1 MSCAFASCHHQRT
14 AQIIIATATRRIAKA
29 AALVRSRLAG
39 VSTSIP
45 FIMDNLKKNLLY
57 FPTRIFSV
65 LTYHNFLSDVP
76 PGLFQQPG
84 FYCLFTGISTTSGYF
99 IPGYTVAATDAMRRI
114 AVQRGDISL
123 IRFFYLQTLN
133 IPVPEIL
140 HLSSKVS
147 VARIISQTVH
157 IPQNINLLDLTPVCR

>member
-1 MSCAFASCHHQRT
+1 
-14 AQIIIATATRRIAKA
+14 
-29 AALVRSRLAG
+29 
-39 VSTSIP
+39 
-45 FIMDNLKKNLLY
+45 MDNLKKNLLY

-76 PGLFQQPG
+76 PPGLFQQPG
-84 FYCLFTGISTTSGYF
+84 FYFLFTGISTTSGYF